1 MLALGI
7 MTTPSALAAGNSV
20 TSPRTGSGHMA
31 RPDGT
36 FRSFSFAAYESS
48 DGRVT
53 GQMQLNS
60 RGFDVFVHIAKP
72 DKRSH
77 PDLRPAEQPSGPD
90 PGRPA
95 GQRSGSQLSRNT
107 AFPPFL
113 RGASHRRGASEH
125 ASPVSC
131 NQSVKQT
138 PTSAPS
144 DVRRRHRPLPICW
157 DYLCRKALTP
167 GTFGH
172 CDAGTRAANL

>member
-77 PDLRPAEQPSGPD
+77 PDLRPAEQPSGTD

-95 GQRSGSQLSRNT
+95 GQRSGSQLSQNT
-107 AFPPFL
+107 AFPLL
-113 RGASHRRGASEH
+113 RGASHRRGPEPDA
-125 ASPVSC
+125 PVSF
-131 NQSVKQT
+131 NRSMKQT
-138 PTSAPS
+138 HPA
-144 DVRRRHRPLPICW
+144 DRRNVGSRHRSLPTCW
-157 DYLCRKALTP
+157 DYRCRKALAL